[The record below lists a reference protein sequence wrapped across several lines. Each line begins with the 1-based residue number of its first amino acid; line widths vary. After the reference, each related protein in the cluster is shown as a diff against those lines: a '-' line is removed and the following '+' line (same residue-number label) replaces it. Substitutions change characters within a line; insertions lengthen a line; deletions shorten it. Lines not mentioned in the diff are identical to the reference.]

1 LATTYPN
8 VYSLPLP
15 DFQFRILT
23 LDPGDFATKL
33 LGHIQTVNFENA
45 PPYHA
50 LSYVWGHEPA
60 IHRIL
65 INNTETSIPPN
76 LFNALQRIRLS
87 QGQIHLWVDSLC
99 INQAD
104 EVERNAQVR
113 QMSAIYRS
121 ASGVLVWLGEE
132 DSTSKFAMD
141 FVRELV
147 QPQFQWGSSWWEQY
161 GFSALANILERPWF
175 RRGWVLQEAA
185 FSADTAILCG
195 DRQVHVD
202 HFFMAINLVRARL
215 NSIPRLSNLTGKKKL
230 VELLANFNDSPAVR
244 LLDTVE
250 CVFRKS
256 EQGDILYRTMSLE
269 TLVEF
274 GTYSETTD
282 HRDTIYTLLNLAN
295 DGTPISESDESESVI
310 IPDYSKPILDVY
322 ADFILHCCH
331 RSESLDLICRPWAP
345 TSSSDKHPSWI
356 ATRERLPFGDPSLR
370 LKQRLHGNPLV
381 GSSQK
386 RTYNAHNGSKPH
398 ASIGKSKDEGSC
410 TGSLYAKGI
419 IIGEIDQV
427 STRMANA
434 IVTKECLETLG
445 TISRN
450 PHSGLVNLPDAIW
463 RTLCADRDD
472 RMERAPSFYQLA
484 MLHLLQISS
493 QAPEADESDNLFEHM
508 YSIDIEE
515 LLDTE
520 QPDYVKRYLQVVRD
534 VIWNR
539 RTFRSKANSPNKSTL
554 VGLVPQSAKMGD
566 NLCILY
572 GCSVPVVLR
581 KLSGPNT
588 SICWRLVGDAYV
600 HGIMDGEAFRYGL
613 QATPQCVGT
622 EFELR

>member
-1 LATTYPN
+1 
-8 VYSLPLP
+8 
-15 DFQFRILT
+15 
-23 LDPGDFATKL
+23 
-33 LGHIQTVNFENA
+33 
-45 PPYHA
+45 
-50 LSYVWGHEPA
+50 
-60 IHRIL
+60 
-65 INNTETSIPPN
+65 
-76 LFNALQRIRLS
+76 
-87 QGQIHLWVDSLC
+87 
-99 INQAD
+99 
-104 EVERNAQVR
+104 
-113 QMSAIYRS
+113 
-121 ASGVLVWLGEE
+121 
-132 DSTSKFAMD
+132 
-141 FVRELV
+141 
-147 QPQFQWGSSWWEQY
+147 
-161 GFSALANILERPWF
+161 
-175 RRGWVLQEAA
+175 
-185 FSADTAILCG
+185 
-195 DRQVHVD
+195 
-202 HFFMAINLVRARL
+202 MAINLVRARL
-215 NSIPRLSNLTGKKKL
+215 NSIPRLSSFTGKKML
-230 VELLANFNDSPAVR
+230 VNLLANFNDSPAVR

-250 CVFRKS
+250 RVFRKS

-274 GTYSETTD
+274 GTFSETTD

-295 DGTPISESDESESVI
+295 DVAPISELDESDSGI

-322 ADFILHCCH
+322 VDFILHCCH

-356 ATRERLPFGDPSLR
+356 ATRERLPFGDPSQR

-386 RTYNAHNGSKPH
+386 RTYNTHNGSKPH
-398 ASIGKSKDEGSC
+398 ASIGRSKDEGTC

-419 IIGEIDQV
+419 ILGEIDQV

-434 IVTKECLETLG
+434 IVTKECLKILG

-463 RTLCADRDD
+463 RTMCADRDD

-493 QAPEADESDNLFEHM
+493 KAPEADESHNLFEHM
-508 YSIDIEE
+508 HSIDIEE

-520 QPDYVKRYLQVVRD
+520 QPDYVKRYLEVVRD

-539 RTFRSKANSPNKSTL
+539 RTFRSKANNPNKSTL

-588 SICWRLVGDAYV
+588 SICWQLVGDAYV
-600 HGIMDGEAFRYGL
+600 HGIMDGEALRYGL
-613 QATPQCVGT
+613 QATPQCVET